1 MSLLNLKLKSL
12 IVVGIVL
19 CLGVVGYFGFLKK
32 SKLDSIK
39 NEIVVSSPKQ
49 ILPVAETKT
58 ATVYKENSDKQ
69 SQLKTLEFKV
79 SEARAKREKLSRLLS
94 VIEGQIKL
102 RQDLIKPAEERI
114 AHIQKLQ
121 KEGALNDQDV
131 ELARAHLVSIQ
142 SSIEKA
148 RRDKEKVSK
157 LISDQE
163 VLVSKA
169 EAELQNFKSL

>member
-19 CLGVVGYFGFLKK
+19 CLGTLGYFSYFKK
-32 SKLDSIK
+32 SKPESIIK
-39 NEIVVSSPKQ
+39 NEIVVGSPMA
-49 ILPVAETKT
+49 VTKP
-58 ATVYKENSDKQ
+58 AAVYKENLDQQ

-148 RRDKEKVSK
+148 RRDKEKVAK

-163 VLVSKA
+163 LEVSKV
-169 EAELQNFKSL
+169 ETELKKLKSL